1 MLTGPQLGLQRRE
14 VGELPVSVGTSL
26 AIEGLRQPNLP
37 DYDYLWINLRT
48 LYRNIQQAV
57 DIPTRD
63 SMTPKMVQDVMLDE
77 MNHIH
82 DAVTVL
88 SGGRI
93 TPQWYV
99 SEPTTLARILPEA
112 IIRSPQTDLQKM
124 VYDLCEQAVAP
135 IVKLLGADAL
145 VFRPLLHG
153 AGRTLLLTHY
163 PTDLLGQRTFKEL
176 MLLESHT
183 GKIKRPLEFN
193 TKLTGSQ
200 DEVRQLPF
208 NGFTLSVFGDN
219 NVLLRQ
225 MPIKMRTLVLEVAK
239 KYNWSPM
246 TTRDKI
252 AMSIGTIRDELGKQY
267 LRKVLSKTTY

>member
-1 MLTGPQLGLQRRE
+1 MLTGPMGGLQRRD
-14 VGELPVSVGTSL
+14 VGTLPVSVGTSL
-26 AIEGLRQPNLP
+26 AIEGLRQPHLP
-37 DYDYLWINLRT
+37 HYDHLWINLRT

-63 SMTPKMVQDVMLDE
+63 SMTPDMVREVMIDE
-77 MNHIH
+77 MNHITE
-82 DAVTVL
+82 AMLIIT
-88 SGGRI
+88 GGRI

-99 SEPTTLARILPEA
+99 SEPNTLVRILPEA

-124 VYDLCEQAVAP
+124 VYTLSEAAIEP
-135 IVKLLGADAL
+135 IVKMLKDKAL

-153 AGRTLLLTHY
+153 SGNTLLLTHY
-163 PTDLLGQRTFKEL
+163 PTDLLGRRNFANL

-183 GKIKRPLEFN
+183 GKIKQHAEFSS
-193 TKLTGSQ
+193 KLTNGS
-200 DEVRQLPF
+200 ELNWLPF

-225 MPIKMRTLVLEVAK
+225 MPQKMRNLVLEIAK
-239 KYNWSPM
+239 KYKWTPM
-246 TTRDKI
+246 TTRAKMTMDL
-252 AMSIGTIRDELGKQY
+252 GFIRDELGKQY